1 VISLDFVNLTG
12 LPAIASALDSLYDPP
27 SLKLWRAAAAPATED
42 TAEATAGAEN
52 GIRTRD
58 LRFTK
63 PLLYQLSYLGIF
75 FITCRAMK
83 ARPDPLL
90 RYLSKPAAVS
100 LLLNAQ

>member
-1 VISLDFVNLTG
+1 VEQDSNLRRHKPTDLQSVPFDRFGIHPYG

-58 LRFTK
+58 LFLTMEAVN
-63 PLLYQLSYLGIF
+63 PITACLVLSS
-75 FITCRAMK
+75 AS
-83 ARPDPLL
+83 D
-90 RYLSKPAAVS
+90 
-100 LLLNAQ
+100 